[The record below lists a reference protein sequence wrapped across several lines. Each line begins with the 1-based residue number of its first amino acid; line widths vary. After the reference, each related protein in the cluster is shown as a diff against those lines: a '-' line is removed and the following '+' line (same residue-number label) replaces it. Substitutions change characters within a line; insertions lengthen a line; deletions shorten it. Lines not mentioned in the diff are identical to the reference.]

1 MTQIVNISSSTNW
14 KYELDKA
21 IWEFEREY
29 DVSPHLYAN
38 PNFAYR
44 LVELLQDINWVLD
57 KNNSLSKV
65 NGRIGVYQGTPIG
78 FDTDVEDGVIILEA

>member
-1 MTQIVNISSSTNW
+1 MTKIVNISSSTNW

-21 IWEFEREY
+21 IWEFEQEY
-29 DVSPHLYAN
+29 GISPHLYAN
-38 PNFAYR
+38 PGFAYR
-44 LVELLQDINWVLD
+44 LVELLQNINWIKD
-57 KNNSLSKV
+57 DSKDFSKV